1 MTKSITLT
9 QDNRRQTGNA
19 NTRSATGDAGAWTD
33 TAALFVLAQNG
44 DKMAYEAFL
53 QALRPYVRT
62 LAKRRLSR
70 PQDIDDTVQEIFL
83 SIHAIRHT
91 FDPDRPLQP
100 WINVIAERRIADRLR
115 RLYRERAR
123 ETELPEH
130 ADETFAVD
138 DANMTTEASLDMRA
152 VYRALEQLPPG
163 QRQAISLVKIKGMS
177 LRDAA
182 AVTGQ
187 SEGAVKLSV
196 HRAIKALR
204 RALGGDENMG
214 GGNG

>member
-1 MTKSITLT
+1 MSITLA
-9 QDNRRQTGNA
+9 QDNRQRAGHA
-19 NTRSATGDAGAWTD
+19 NTRSATGNADAWTD
-33 TAALFVLAQNG
+33 MAALFVLAQNG
-44 DKMAYEAFL
+44 DKMAYEALL
-53 QALRPYVRT
+53 QALRPYVRG

-100 WINVIAERRIADRLR
+100 WINVIAERRIVDRLR

-130 ADETFAVD
+130 EDETFAAD
-138 DANMTTEASLDMRA
+138 DANRIAEASLDMRA

-182 AVTGQ
+182 ALTGQ

-204 RALGGDENMG
+204 RALGGDENIGG

>member
-1 MTKSITLT
+1 MTKSVTLA
-9 QDNRRQTGNA
+9 QDDRQRTGNA
-19 NTRSATGDAGAWTD
+19 KMRSATGDADAWTD
-33 TAALFVLAQNG
+33 MAALFVLAQNG

-53 QALRPYVRT
+53 QALRPYMRA
-62 LAKRRLSR
+62 LAGRRLSR
-70 PQDIDDTVQEIFL
+70 LQDIDDTVQEIFL

-123 ETELPEH
+123 ETELPDHE
-130 ADETFAVD
+130 DETFAAD

-187 SEGAVKLSV
+187 TEGAVKLSV

-204 RALGGDENMG
+204 RALGGGENMD